1 MLLHRC
7 SVHGARCSQVMP
19 EAGAASGSRGQR
31 FFTVDLHCH
40 ALSTEVEQL
49 VASHPRRQAEPQMMV
64 RTLGAESAAHNARV
78 MLPAVGPKLTGLDA
92 RLADMDAMGMDV
104 QVVSPSPN
112 QYYYWAD
119 EALAREVVRVQNE
132 HIAGLCARHP
142 DRLQG
147 LGTVALQHPAMA
159 VEQLRH
165 AVEVL
170 GLKGVEISTSVEGR
184 EIADPQLEPIWAEAA
199 RLRCV
204 VFIHPLGTWAF
215 ERLNRW
221 YLTNVIGQP
230 LETTVALSHLVFGG
244 VLDRHPH
251 LRLLA
256 AHGGGYLPFY
266 LGRFEHAW
274 QVRPEAR
281 AMRHAPREYLKRI
294 WFDTVLYEPR
304 AIRHL
309 IDEVG
314 LPQVVTGTDYPFDM
328 GSYGVA
334 ALLERVPGL
343 DEAGRAAILGGNARR
358 LLDRSG

>member
-7 SVHGARCSQVMP
+7 AAHGGRCAQSP

-31 FFTVDLHCH
+31 FFTIDLHCH
-40 ALSTEVEQL
+40 ALSTEVEKL
-49 VASHPRRQAEPQMMV
+49 VAAHPRRQSEPEMMV

-78 MLPAVGPKLTGLDA
+78 MLPSVAPKLTGLDA
-92 RLADMDAMGMDV
+92 RLADMDAMGVDV

-132 HIAGLCARHP
+132 HIASLCAERP
-142 DRLQG
+142 ERLQG

-165 AVEVL
+165 AVETL
-170 GLKGVEISTSVEGR
+170 GLQGVEISTSVEGR
-184 EIADPQLEPIWAEAA
+184 ELANPGLEPFWQEAA

-204 VFIHPLGTWAF
+204 VFVHPLGTWAF

-221 YLTNVIGQP
+221 YLTNIIGQP
-230 LETTVALSHLVFGG
+230 LETTVALSHLIFNG
-244 VLDRHPH
+244 VLERHPG

-256 AHGGGYLPFY
+256 AHGGGFLPFY

-274 QVRPEAR
+274 QVRPEAK
-281 AMRHAPREYLKRI
+281 AMRESPREYLRRI

-304 AIRHL
+304 AIRNL
-309 IDEVG
+309 VDEVG
-314 LPQVVTGTDYPFDM
+314 LSQVVTGTDYPFDM
-328 GSYGVA
+328 GSYDTTG
-334 ALLERVPGL
+334 LLERVPGL
-343 DEAGRAAILGGNARR
+343 NDAGRAAIAGGNARR
-358 LLDRSG
+358 LLDRAG